1 MWPSFMYSII
11 TELYHSW
18 QWQAV
23 FIRLLFS
30 HRMVWGLYGDG
41 WIQCP
46 QYSVFTEH
54 NIITVKPVLSSHTV
68 PQWGKKVAA
77 LRQVAAYQMWISVQN
92 LSKNIRF
99 GCIKTCWLLN
109 RGGHLLR
116 FDCIWPT
123 QRMLYLLHMYMLF
136 LLFIYYAHSCHTY
149 YSIIVPLNP
158 LIIKQIRNC
167 IFLKLWYT

>member
-1 MWPSFMYSII
+1 MWPTFMHSII
-11 TELYHSW
+11 TKLYHSW

-30 HRMVWGLYGDG
+30 HRMVRGLCGDG

-46 QYSVFTEH
+46 QCSVLTEH
-54 NIITVKPVLSSHTV
+54 NIITVNPVLSSHNEE
-68 PQWGKKVAA
+68 KKWLLKAGGCLADVN
-77 LRQVAAYQMWISVQN
+77 IST
-92 LSKNIRF
+92 KFKFMNIQF
-99 GCIKTCWLLN
+99 GCIKPCWLLN

-167 IFLKLWYT
+167 IFMKLWYT